1 MIDPGLE
8 AEKFLDEFRAFS
20 NKELTNEIDV
30 FNLIEAVYKKDQFQL
45 LEDIAFTSKYCSG
58 LYKILG
64 QNTTEL
70 SDEYKK
76 EISDTFTETIVKIKE
91 LLNQITS
98 EFTDFQREA
107 FKSRYLEMTQSSLS
121 NLLSLINDFSEIKLF
136 LNSRKRQAY

>member
-1 MIDPGLE
+1 MIDPGFE

-91 LLNQITS
+91 LLNQIIS
-98 EFTDFQREA
+98 EFTDFQRES